1 LTAPWTARAPAPA
14 RSGSPGGTHE
24 GVRQGSPEPLA
35 VPRRGAAG
43 RARRL
48 GALCLLALTASCS
61 SPAKQ
66 PKWPTVHI
74 RLPAEAREL
83 VMVDGADGS
92 PVAWD
97 ELVDRARG
105 VDVVF
110 VGESHGHEQGLAAA
124 AFLFE
129 ELLDDDG
136 LSPALAMEF
145 FTRDEQVHV
154 DDYLSGV
161 TTEAKFV
168 AALRRTRGRYPDGH
182 RAMMRAAHKAD
193 APVWA
198 ANAPRRYVTMA
209 RTKGFE
215 PLRELGPRQAALFEV
230 PEALTTGRYRE
241 RFVEIMTEHGGS
253 PSEAGVD
260 SSFRSQN
267 LWDATMAD
275 SVARALDEGGRPV
288 VLVVGRFHVEFEGGT
303 VQRLRAAAP
312 DASVLTLAFLDENAE
327 ALREEDEGVA
337 DVVIYIGEFPEED

>member
-1 LTAPWTARAPAPA
+1 LTTSDLARHGAIAHRGA
-14 RSGSPGGTHE
+14 R
-24 GVRQGSPEPLA
+24 
-35 VPRRGAAG
+35 RRGAVAG
-43 RARRL
+43 ALRL
-48 GALCLLALTASCS
+48 GAVCLLALTASCFA
-61 SPAKQ
+61 PAKG

-83 VMVDGADGS
+83 VMVDGTDGS
-92 PVAWD
+92 PVAWG

-129 ELLDDDG
+129 ELLADED
-136 LSPALAMEF
+136 LTPALAMEF

-154 DDYLSGV
+154 DDYFSGV
-161 TTEAKFV
+161 TNEAKFV
-168 AALRRTRGRYPDGH
+168 AALKRTRGRYPDGH
-182 RAMMRAAHKAD
+182 RAMVRAALQAG

-215 PLRELGPRQAALFEV
+215 PLRELGPRQSALFEV
-230 PEALTTGRYRE
+230 PDELSTGLYRE
-241 RFVEIMTEHGGS
+241 RFVEVMSEYGGS

-275 SVARALDEGGRPV
+275 SVARALDEGGHPV
-288 VLVVGRFHVEFEGGT
+288 VLVVGRFHIEFEGGT

-312 DASVLTLAFLDENAE
+312 DASVLTLAFLDENAD
-327 ALREEDEGVA
+327 ALREEDEGLA